1 MSVPFETSAMLDTL
15 AGIHHGFFG
24 RIGGQ
29 SIGAFAGLNVSE
41 AGGDD
46 PAIVSANRRLAL
58 EALELTDLAL
68 VKQVHSAR
76 VVTLTERPGADRVE
90 ADAIVTDLPGLA
102 LGIFTADCTPILFAD
117 PAAGVIGAAHAG
129 WRGAVDGII
138 GNTVLAMIQLGAEP
152 SRIVA
157 AFGPTITAPN
167 YEVGDQFRADFLK
180 LHSTG
185 ERFFVTPPGGKP
197 HFDLPAFVT
206 EQLNQSGVDLVDRVG
221 TCTYADPERYFSHRY
236 ATHQGTT
243 TGRQISIIGR
253 A

>member
-1 MSVPFETSAMLDTL
+1 MSVPFETSDMLDTL

-24 RIGGQ
+24 RIGGR
-29 SIGAFAGLNVSE
+29 SAGVFAGLNASE

-46 PAIVSANRRLAL
+46 PATAQANRRLAL
-58 EALELTDLAL
+58 ESLQFTEIAL
-68 VKQVHSAR
+68 VKQVHSAS
-76 VVTLTERPGADRVE
+76 VVTLTERPGPDRVE
-90 ADAIVTDLPGLA
+90 ADAIVTTLPGLA
-102 LGIFTADCTPILFAD
+102 LGILTADCTPILFAD
-117 PAAGVIGAAHAG
+117 ADAGIIGAAHAG

-138 GNTVLAMIQLGAEP
+138 GNTVQAMVQLGAEP

-180 LHSTG
+180 LHPGG
-185 ERFFVTPPGGKP
+185 ERFFVTPPGGEP

-221 TCTYADPERYFSHRY
+221 TCTYASPDRYFSHRY